1 MFETDTIRADVQ
13 RQSRADA
20 ALTTSIAD
28 YLAVENREDVCRA
41 HVIQAEEIIAMVR
54 ESDRDMRNGG
64 L

>member
-1 MFETDTIRADVQ
+1 MGIVTTIRTEIA
-13 RQSRADA
+13 RQSRVDA